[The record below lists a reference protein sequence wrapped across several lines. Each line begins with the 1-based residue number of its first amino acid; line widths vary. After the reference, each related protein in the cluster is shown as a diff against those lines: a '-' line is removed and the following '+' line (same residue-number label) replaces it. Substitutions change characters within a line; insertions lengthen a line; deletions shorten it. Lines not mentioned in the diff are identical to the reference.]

1 VKVLAVKTKY
11 LVWPDR
17 WVDNHGM
24 FLRSTTRKKDG
35 KEHRYW
41 SVVENRRVF
50 GNRTVQRHVLYL
62 GEIND
67 SQQAAWSE
75 AIEVFD
81 DRDQTTKQ
89 VALFPEH
96 RQAPVLDCDVIRIRI
111 SAMRLCRPRQWGAC
125 WLSCYLWDLLRLD
138 EFWNSRLEP
147 SRKGTSWL
155 HVLKTLVS
163 YQLIDPGSEWRLHR
177 QWYDRSAMGD
187 LLGCDARLA
196 QDNTLYRC
204 LDKILPYKQ
213 EMFSFLQQRW
223 KDLFHAE
230 FDVLL
235 YDLTST
241 YFEIDPPAAEGK
253 RKFGYSRDKRSDCVQ
268 VVIAL
273 IVTPDGLPLAYEV
286 LSGNTLDKT
295 TLRDFLAKIE
305 KQYGKARRTWVMDRG
320 VPTEE
325 VLSEMRTAETTVHYL
340 VGAPRGRLTQLEQS
354 FLTKPWSQ
362 VREQVQ
368 VKLVER
374 DGEVYVLAR
383 SDRRRDKERAMRR
396 RRLKQLVKRLKE
408 IRNQKRLTRT
418 KLLMKLG
425 AAQHAAGNAYSILD
439 IHVPKAGQRITSKTF
454 TFTINRQK
462 LREVRRREGSYLLR
476 SNLTHDDPEKLW
488 LFYLQLVEVEQAF
501 KELKNDLSVRPI
513 YHQLE
518 HRIEAHIFI
527 AFMAYCLQV
536 TLKQYTKAL
545 APGLTPRA
553 VIEKMASIQMIDV
566 HLPTTDGRRVILS
579 RYTEPEK
586 DHQLL
591 LQRLK
596 FELPAQ
602 PKPRIT
608 TDDMKKSA

>member
-1 VKVLAVKTKY
+1 
-11 LVWPDR
+11 
-17 WVDNHGM
+17 M

-41 SVVENRRVF
+41 SVVENRRVS
-50 GNRTVQRHVLYL
+50 GGGTVQRHVLYL

-67 SQQAAWSE
+67 SQHAAWSE

-81 DRDQTTKQ
+81 EGDQTTKQ

-96 RQAPVLDCDVIRIRI
+96 RPAPVLDCDVIRIRI
-111 SAMRLCRPRQWGAC
+111 GEMRLCRPRQWGAC
-125 WLSCYLWDLLRLD
+125 WLSCYLWDRLRLD
-138 EFWNSRLEP
+138 EFWNGRLEP

-213 EMFSFLQQRW
+213 EMFFYLQQRW
-223 KDLFHAE
+223 KDLFHVE

-241 YFEIDPPAAEGK
+241 YFEIDPPAEGK

-286 LSGNTLDKT
+286 LAGNTSDRT
-295 TLRDFLAKIE
+295 TLKDFLTKIE

-325 VLSEMRTAETTVHYL
+325 VLAEMRAAETPVHYL
-340 VGAPRGRLTQLEQS
+340 VGTPRGRLTQLEQS
-354 FLTKPWSQ
+354 FLTKPWNQ

-383 SDRRRDKERAMRR
+383 SDSRRDKERAMRR
-396 RRLKQLVKRLKE
+396 RRLKQLIRRLKD

-425 AAQHAAGNAYSILD
+425 AAKHAAGNAYSILD
-439 IHVPKAGQRITSKTF
+439 IHLPKTGQRITAKTF

-462 LREVRRREGSYLLR
+462 LREARRREGSYLLR

-513 YHQLE
+513 HHQLE

-608 TDDMKKSA
+608 TDDLKKSA

>member
-1 VKVLAVKTKY
+1 
-11 LVWPDR
+11 
-17 WVDNHGM
+17 M

-41 SVVENRRVF
+41 SVVENRRVS
-50 GNRTVQRHVLYL
+50 GGGTVQRHVLYL

-81 DRDQTTKQ
+81 EDDQTTKQ

-96 RQAPVLDCDVIRIRI
+96 RSAPVLDCDVIRIRI
-111 SAMRLCRPRQWGAC
+111 GEMRLCRPRQWGAC
-125 WLSCYLWDLLRLD
+125 WLSCYLWDRLRLD
-138 EFWNSRLEP
+138 EFWNGRLEP

-213 EMFSFLQQRW
+213 EMFFYLQQRW
-223 KDLFHAE
+223 KDLFHVE

-241 YFEIDPPAAEGK
+241 YFEIDPPAEGK

-286 LSGNTLDKT
+286 LAGNTSDRT
-295 TLRDFLAKIE
+295 TLKDFLAKIE

-325 VLSEMRTAETTVHYL
+325 VLAEMRAAETPVHYL
-340 VGAPRGRLTQLEQS
+340 VGTPRGRLTQLEQS
-354 FLTKPWSQ
+354 FLTKPWNQ

-383 SDRRRDKERAMRR
+383 SDSRRDKERAMRR
-396 RRLKQLVKRLKE
+396 RRLKQLIRRLKD

-425 AAQHAAGNAYSILD
+425 AAKHAAGNAYSILD
-439 IHVPKAGQRITSKTF
+439 IHLPKTGQRITAKTF

-462 LREVRRREGSYLLR
+462 LREARRREGSYLLR

-488 LFYLQLVEVEQAF
+488 FFYLQLVEVEQAF

-513 YHQLE
+513 HHQLE

-566 HLPTTDGRRVILS
+566 HLPTTDGRKVILS

-608 TDDMKKSA
+608 TDDLKKSA